1 MKFKPAFISL
11 LFFLA
16 ISSHD
21 VPAKELRPSN
31 DISCYLSNDC
41 VFKKASPPEQS
52 FPLSSIEDYLP
63 CREGYDYFQPQP
75 LNNPPRLCSRYGLN
89 DFETESMPCD
99 ITDRICQSITFH
111 PFRDEWRASTLLA
124 LGWDE
129 SKDEYSELRSGSI
142 GIFNLEE
149 LPHLHSPSSEWVIS
163 VTHDGKAEST
173 VSLKGNWV
181 CRVLFSESFLD
192 VITVTCFYKGTG
204 E

>member
-1 MKFKPAFISL
+1 MLQLERPTMKFKPAFISL

-99 ITDRICQSITFH
+99 ITDRICQSAAYY
-111 PFRDEWRASTLLA
+111 RSACST
-124 LGWDE
+124 GTRE
-129 SKDEYSELRSGSI
+129 
-142 GIFNLEE
+142 
-149 LPHLHSPSSEWVIS
+149 PS
-163 VTHDGKAEST
+163 DK
-173 VSLKGNWV
+173 
-181 CRVLFSESFLD
+181 R
-192 VITVTCFYKGTG
+192 GTNYL
-204 E
+204 